1 MPKPSFQNNLDSP
14 DAQRPKGPQPNKS
27 QGTVPFDGAPNR
39 ILVVDDEP
47 QMVRYLRASLVT
59 HGYDVLEAT
68 TASQAEE
75 VAAAERPDVIL
86 LDLGLPDRDGL
97 VLTRSLRDW
106 CSAPIIVISARGQED
121 DKIQALDAG
130 ADDYLTNP
138 FGTGELLARI
148 RVALRHGAHGQI
160 PKEEPLFE
168 MEHWQ
173 LDRVRRELTVSGER
187 VHLTPNEYK
196 LLAILVAHAGKV
208 LTHTQLLKEI
218 WGDVAGAQPHY
229 LRVYMA
235 QLRQKLELEPARP
248 KFLITEPGVGYRLRV

>member
-1 MPKPSFQNNLDSP
+1 MTKQ
-14 DAQRPKGPQPNKS
+14 
-27 QGTVPFDGAPNR
+27 

-47 QMVRYLRASLVT
+47 QMVRYLRTSLT
-59 HGYDVLEAT
+59 SHDYAVLEAS
-68 TASQAEE
+68 TASDAEKM
-75 VAAAERPDVIL
+75 VAAHRPDVIL

-97 VLTRSLRDW
+97 VLAKDLRKH
-106 CSAPIIVISARGQED
+106 CSTPIIVISARGQED

-130 ADDYLTNP
+130 ADDYLTKP

-148 RVALRHGAHGQI
+148 RVALRHGAHGQVPVEDPI
-160 PKEEPLFE
+160 FE
-168 MEHWQ
+168 LDHWR
-173 LDRVRRELTVSGER
+173 LDRVHRELTVSGQR

-196 LLAILVAHAGKV
+196 LLATLVANAGKV

-235 QLRQKLELEPARP
+235 QLRQKLEAEPARP
-248 KFLITEPGVGYRLRV
+248 RHLITEPGVGYRLRL